1 MLKSLSIKNFILIED
16 IEIKFGNRFSV
27 LTGETGAGK
36 SILIGAV
43 SLILGKRAD
52 ASVLTDKSKKCIIEA
67 DFDISSMNLNLFFEK
82 NDIDYDDNA
91 IIRREINQSGK
102 SRAFINDSPVVL
114 AEVKEL
120 TEKLIDLHS
129 QHENLELNVTGY
141 RTALIDS
148 MSGTINISKDYV
160 KKYNNYLKLNTELSE
175 LKEKL
180 AQAKK
185 DTDYYQFQIE
195 QIEALKLK
203 DANELSELEISS
215 NELGNAEEIK
225 TALQNALMFL
235 NNDENSA
242 EQFIKNSRSLIRN
255 IESTYKNAE
264 TLLARIES
272 VIIEISDICDEIN
285 IDQERIEINPSL
297 LEQLNQRIDAINDL
311 IKKHN
316 CNDITELIKIC
327 ENFKEKI
334 YCTEELEEAVNDSQ
348 KKIDNILSDLK
359 QSANELSKKRE
370 KNFPIIE
377 KSVRETLAELGM
389 PNASFKVSNCKST
402 ELTQNG
408 FDNIE
413 FLFSANKNVTA
424 QSLDKVASG
433 GELSRLML
441 TIKSMLAK
449 GLDLPTII
457 FDEIDTG
464 VSGEIADKMGVI
476 MENIAS
482 ERQVISITHLPQIAA
497 KGNEHFKVYKDES
510 GNKTISFVKKLNH
523 EQRINEIAAMISGS
537 KTSPQ
542 ALETAKVLL
551 IK

>member
-16 IEIKFGNRFSV
+16 IEIKFVNRFSV

-67 DFDISSMNLNLFFEK
+67 EFDISSMNLNLFFEK

>member
-67 DFDISSMNLNLFFEK
+67 EFDISSMNLNLFFEK

>member
-67 DFDISSMNLNLFFEK
+67 EFDISSMNLNWFFEK

-91 IIRREINQSGK
+91 IIRREINHAGK

-129 QHENLELNVTGY
+129 QHENLELNISGY

-148 MSGTINISKDYV
+148 MSGTIPISKDYV
-160 KKYNNYLKLNTELSE
+160 KKYNNYLKLSSELSE
-175 LKEKL
+175 FKEKL

-264 TLLARIES
+264 TLLSRIES

-285 IDQERIEINPSL
+285 IDEDRIEINPSL
-297 LEQLNQRIDAINDL
+297 LEQINQRIDAINDL

-316 CNDITELIKIC
+316 CNDITELINIC
-327 ENFKEKI
+327 ENFKKKI
-334 YCTEELEEAVNDSQ
+334 YCTEELEEAVNNRQ
-348 KKIDNILSDLK
+348 KEIDNLLSDLI

-370 KNFPIIE
+370 RNFPIIE
-377 KSVRETLAELGM
+377 KSVRKTLAELGM

-476 MENIAS
+476 MEKIAS

>member
-67 DFDISSMNLNLFFEK
+67 EFDISSMNLNLFFEK

-195 QIEALKLK
+195 QIEAIKLK